1 MIPLYNHKLYNE
13 IWEDAAAFVA
23 DYNTYEAAINNLNNI
38 GDLYSALTWQLIA
51 SKYGNTPIRSNTVS
65 QFKMS
70 VFGIMFSEAP
80 TFVKKLENQKKIRE
94 LTDAQLE
101 AGETSI
107 SNSAANP
114 DEEPTTST
122 LDELKY
128 INHQNTVKQK
138 RSKIQGLAMQSALL
152 EEDLS
157 ETYVRKFASLFARVY
172 VPADYIYP
180 TEEEED

>member
-1 MIPLYNHKLYNE
+1 MIPLYNHKLFSE
-13 IWEDAAAFVA
+13 VWEDGSAFLT
-23 DYNTYEAAINNLNNI
+23 DYETYEDNIDDLNKV
-38 GDLYSALTWQLIA
+38 DDKYAVLTWQLIA
-51 SKYGNTPIRSNTVS
+51 SKYGNTPIRSNSES
-65 QFKMS
+65 QFKLS

-80 TFVKKLENQKKIRE
+80 TFVKRLENQKKIRD
-94 LTDAQLE
+94 LTDAEL
-101 AGETSI
+101 ATGETSI
-107 SNSAANP
+107 ANSAANP
-114 DEEPTTST
+114 DETPTTST
-122 LDELKY
+122 LDELQY

-138 RSKIQGLAMQSALL
+138 RSKIQAIAMQSAML

>member
-1 MIPLYNHKLYNE
+1 MLPLYNHKLFND
-13 IWEDAAAFVA
+13 IWEDGSEFLT
-23 DYNTYEAAINNLNNI
+23 DYKAYETNISDLNKV
-38 GDLYSALTWQLIA
+38 DDKYATLTWQLIA
-51 SKYGNTPIRSNTVS
+51 SKYGNTPIRSNSES

-70 VFGIMFSEAP
+70 VFSIMFSEAP
-80 TFVKKLENQKKIRE
+80 TFVKKLENQEKIRD

-122 LDELKY
+122 MDELKY

-138 RSKIQGLAMQSALL
+138 RSKIQAIAMQTAML

-157 ETYVRKFASLFARVY
+157 ESYVRKFASLFARVY

-180 TEEEED
+180 TEEDED

>member
-1 MIPLYNHKLYNE
+1 MIPLYNHKLYND

-51 SKYGNTPIRSNTVS
+51 SKYGNTPIRSNSVS

-80 TFVKKLENQKKIRE
+80 TFVKKLENQKKIRD
-94 LTDAQLE
+94 LTEAQLE

-128 INHQNTVKQK
+128 VNHQNTVKQK
-138 RSKIQGLAMQSALL
+138 RSKIQAIAMQTALL

-157 ETYVRKFASLFARVY
+157 ESYVRKFASLFARVY

-180 TEEEED
+180 TEEDED